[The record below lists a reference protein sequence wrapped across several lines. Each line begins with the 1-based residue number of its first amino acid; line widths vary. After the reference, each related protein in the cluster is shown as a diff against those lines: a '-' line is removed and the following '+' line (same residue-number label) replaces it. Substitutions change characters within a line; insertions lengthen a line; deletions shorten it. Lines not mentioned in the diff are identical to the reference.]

1 MFSGKSP
8 YFSGKNVQ
16 PVMLVT
22 MVGIWILL
30 NSIFLNKYYLFATS
44 QTTWATKIFALLV
57 IGWLGL
63 TSFYAIFHVVSF
75 FFSVLVRRIGRNI
88 PQEYTST
95 PPVAILYTCMNDI
108 KEQAVYACLNQNYP
122 TFAVYILDD
131 SSSDKER
138 QIVDGLKR
146 KYENKLFVIRRK
158 IRSGYKAGNLN
169 NALKQIGKTYTYVCI
184 VDSDEIIPITFL
196 RDLVSILEKNENL
209 GFVQAAH
216 RQYSESDYGKHVG
229 DNIDLHWK
237 YFLPARNLFGFVYS
251 YGHGVLLR
259 TKVLLEI
266 GGFPEVVSED
276 IAVSTKIRESGYKG
290 YYAYSTES
298 LEEVPPSYQAFRRR
312 NKKIVG
318 GTLEFFYKYSW
329 QFFHAK
335 NISIIEK
342 VDLFLT
348 LSVIYLPIL
357 FLFYVLATYAIIL
370 SGNNLKMTTI
380 FNNIPFLLYFF
391 FTIFAP
397 LVYLIPNLI
406 KSPLR
411 VLMHILRMGTVY
423 LSTCVQ
429 TAGITI
435 KWLIDKK
442 TSFVPTGDRIHVNSS
457 NSPVV
462 ESLIGLGFIVVG
474 TLTASLYLIAIGLS
488 LIFVIFM
495 VKSKEQRK
503 FTLFLL
509 PIPVLITLIALF
521 GAPVSLVLATGA
533 IFTGVVWTFF

>member
-1 MFSGKSP
+1 
-8 YFSGKNVQ
+8 
-16 PVMLVT
+16 
-22 MVGIWILL
+22 
-30 NSIFLNKYYLFATS
+30 
-44 QTTWATKIFALLV
+44 
-57 IGWLGL
+57 
-63 TSFYAIFHVVSF
+63 
-75 FFSVLVRRIGRNI
+75 
-88 PQEYTST
+88 
-95 PPVAILYTCMNDI
+95 MNDI
-108 KEQAVYACLNQNYP
+108 KEKAVNACLNQNYP
-122 TFAVYILDD
+122 NFAVYVLDD
-131 SSSDKER
+131 SSSDKEQ
-138 QIVDGLKR
+138 QIVDSLQR

-158 IRSGYKAGNLN
+158 TRSGYKAGNLN
-169 NALKQIGKTYTYVCI
+169 NALKQIGKAYTYVCI

-216 RQYSESDYGKHVG
+216 HQYSETDYGKYVG

-266 GGFPEVVSED
+266 GGFPEIVSED

-290 YYAYSTES
+290 YYAYDVES

-329 QFFHAK
+329 QFFRAK

-342 VDLFLT
+342 MDLFLT

-380 FNNIPFLLYFF
+380 FNNIHFLSYFF

-429 TAGITI
+429 TAGITV
-435 KWLIDKK
+435 KWLMDKK

-462 ESLIGLGFIVVG
+462 ESLIGLGFIVIG
-474 TLTASLYLIAIGLS
+474 TLTTSLYLIAIGLS
-488 LIFVIFM
+488 LIFVVFM

-509 PIPVLITLIALF
+509 PIPILITLIALF

-533 IFTGVVWTFF
+533 IFTGVVWAFF